1 MAAGQPLG
9 SSAGTLRVAWERGG
23 AAPRSLPPARGHPP
37 ALVTGGGGAADPPPP
52 QLAEF
57 VALYRAGRFFD
68 AHEVLEEVWR
78 RSDELPMRF
87 LQGLI
92 QWAVAFEHHRR
103 GNAHGAR
110 VLLGRAWSRL
120 GDAPEG
126 YMGLDLSAWRA
137 AQPVARG
144 GVRPLGRGRAAAV
157 RRAPA
162 GGAAGVVWSAR

>member
-1 MAAGQPLG
+1 M
-9 SSAGTLRVAWERGG
+9 
-23 AAPRSLPPARGHPP
+23 
-37 ALVTGGGGAADPPPP
+37 TGGGGAADPPPP

-78 RSDELPMRF
+78 RSDDLPMRF

-137 AQPVARG
+137 AHPALAEAFARWD
-144 GVRPLGRGRAAAV
+144 
-157 RRAPA
+157 A
-162 GGAAGVVWSAR
+162 GGPRPSVAPPPVGPPG

>member
-1 MAAGQPLG
+1 M
-9 SSAGTLRVAWERGG
+9 T
-23 AAPRSLPPARGHPP
+23 
-37 ALVTGGGGAADPPPP
+37 GGAADTPPP
-52 QLAEF
+52 QLDRF

-78 RSDELPMRF
+78 RSDDPPMRF

-120 GDAPEG
+120 GEAPDG

-137 AQPVARG
+137 AQPGLAEAFARWEAG
-144 GVRPLGRGRAAAV
+144 APRPAVTPPPIGRQG
-157 RRAPA
+157 
-162 GGAAGVVWSAR
+162 

>member
-1 MAAGQPLG
+1 M
-9 SSAGTLRVAWERGG
+9 TG
-23 AAPRSLPPARGHPP
+23 A
-37 ALVTGGGGAADPPPP
+37 AADPPPP

-57 VALYRAGRFFD
+57 VALYRARRFFD

-78 RSDELPMRF
+78 RSDAPPMRF

-110 VLLGRAWSRL
+110 VLLDRAWSRL
-120 GDAPEG
+120 RDAPEG

-137 AQPVARG
+137 ARPSLADAFARWEAGGPRPAVTPPPV
-144 GVRPLGRGRAAAV
+144 
-157 RRAPA
+157 APA
-162 GGAAGVVWSAR
+162 GVGWDAPAPDPRGRP